1 MRFDGKKTK
10 RKITKWGLNEL
21 SSVKTGA
28 QSHAKATILKISAND
43 KRDMLNTAI
52 RDKLGSNDS
61 SLDIWVH
68 DYDDQFVCYWVN
80 GKTYVDGYAL
90 LGADVQFAGEPVE
103 VRRSE
108 YYESEDGTKFFKS
121 SEHATDE
128 TLSSLLE
135 VGFTYDECAVVKS
148 AIDPTGDIGEQIN
161 ALAMQ
166 FGKTC
171 DTIPSVSK
179 TNTEDTDMSDKTP
192 EQLQKELDDA
202 TARVTEL
209 ETLAKMSDA
218 EKSYMDKM
226 SDEDKKKFMAMDA
239 EGRKKQMGVAKAND
253 ESFTDTL
260 GQVIRKSE
268 VGENAFVVM
277 KSQHER
283 LAKMEEDAANRE
295 ALELVKSLCPTL
307 PGTDEA
313 KATALR
319 KCRTS
324 LSTEEFETLEKALKA
339 GEEAMKGRM
348 VAKAHDAP
356 VGNDDAKK
364 AYDTGIAKV
373 MSDKQISKSAAM
385 SSPEGLKLAKAY
397 QEAIKEESE

>member
-1 MRFDGKKTK
+1 MRFDGKTSK
-10 RKITKWGLNEL
+10 RLIKRWNLNEL
-21 SSVKTGA
+21 SSVKSGA
-28 QSHAKATILKISAND
+28 QAPAKATILKISAENMRQLLEEALRT
-43 KRDMLNTAI
+43 KYPKPENQ
-52 RDKLGSNDS
+52 
-61 SLDIWVH
+61 
-68 DYDDQFVCYWVN
+68 DYGCLWVN
-80 GKTYVDGYAL
+80 DHNGTHVVFSDHDNEQYASPYEYVDGTVVIGDERVKVVRQHKYVET
-90 LGADVQFAGEPVE
+90 DSGEA
-103 VRRSE
+103 
-108 YYESEDGTKFFKS
+108 FFKS
-121 SEHATDE
+121 ATDAYSVSALVE
-128 TLSSLLE
+128 K
-135 VGFTYDECAVVKS
+135 GFSVDEALVLKDS
-148 AIDPTGDIGEQIN
+148 ATDAEQIN

-239 EGRKKQMGVAKAND
+239 EDRKKQMGVAKAND

-356 VGNDDAKK
+356 VGNDDAKT
-364 AYDTGIAKV
+364 AYDTGIAKI

-385 SSPEGLKLAKAY
+385 SSPEGLKLAKTY